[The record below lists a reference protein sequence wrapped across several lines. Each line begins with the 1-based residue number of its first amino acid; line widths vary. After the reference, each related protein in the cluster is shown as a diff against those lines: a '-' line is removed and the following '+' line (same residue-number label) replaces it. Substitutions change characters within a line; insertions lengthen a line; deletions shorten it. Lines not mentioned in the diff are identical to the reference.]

1 MSNSKMI
8 VVSNRLPF
16 VLKRESENGDLSR
29 KSSAG
34 GLVTAVAPVVVQ
46 CDGKYYCSVLQ
57 TLNNSK
63 ICQKICILATLSNL
77 SAFL

>member
-1 MSNSKMI
+1 MMNGIHQRNGGGGGNSLI

-16 VLKRESENGDLSR
+16 VLVRGEDDVLTR

-46 CDGKYYCSVLQ
+46 CNGK
-57 TLNNSK
+57 T
-63 ICQKICILATLSNL
+63 
-77 SAFL
+77 